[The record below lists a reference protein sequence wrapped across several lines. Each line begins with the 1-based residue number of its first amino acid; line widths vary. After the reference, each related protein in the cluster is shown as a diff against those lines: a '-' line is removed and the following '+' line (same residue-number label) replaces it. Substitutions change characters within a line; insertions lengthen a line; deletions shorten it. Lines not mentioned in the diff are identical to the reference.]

1 VKRRF
6 FPTFRGAARPGS
18 NPFVIH
24 QPRKHV
30 MHRSI
35 APLATPRFSH
45 GIQGKWRLAA
55 ATLLAAGAMW
65 GASGSALAHVTL
77 EARSAPV
84 GSYQKLVFRVP
95 HGCNGADTTRVRVRM
110 PDGVVAVKPQ
120 PKPGWVLR
128 TQEGDYA
135 NPVKLHGS
143 TLKRGVREVD
153 WTGRLSDAWYDE
165 FAVMAYLSDAL
176 QPGQVLHFPVVQEC
190 GDRAARWIDTSGNAD
205 AGNPAPALTLT
216 PAGSR

>member
-1 VKRRF
+1 
-6 FPTFRGAARPGS
+6 
-18 NPFVIH
+18 
-24 QPRKHV
+24 

-35 APLATPRFSH
+35 VPPENARLSRASRP
-45 GIQGKWRLAA
+45 KWRLAA

-95 HGCNGADTTRVRVRM
+95 HGCNGADTTRVRVRL

-120 PKPGWVLR
+120 PKPGWALH

-135 NPVKLHGS
+135 NPVQLHGS

-153 WTGRLSDAWYDE
+153 WTGQLPDAWYDE

-176 QPGQVLHFPVVQEC
+176 RPGQVLHFPVVQEC
-190 GDRAARWIDTSGNAD
+190 GDQAARWIDVSGAAD
-205 AGNPAPALTLT
+205 AENPAPALTLT
-216 PAGSR
+216 AAGSR